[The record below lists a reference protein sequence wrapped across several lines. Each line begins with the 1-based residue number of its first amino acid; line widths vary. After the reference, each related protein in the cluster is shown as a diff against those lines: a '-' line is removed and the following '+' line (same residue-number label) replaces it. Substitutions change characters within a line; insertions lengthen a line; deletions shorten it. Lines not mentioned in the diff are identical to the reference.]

1 MLFICCASLC
11 LFAVEML
18 MLVTSSF
25 HDLERDWL
33 HCASYTED
41 TFLKQVLWPLEHFF
55 SEYKENLSFLCMNIP
70 AVEILNTE

>member
-1 MLFICCASLC
+1 MLFLYCASLC

-33 HCASYTED
+33 HCASCTED
-41 TFLKQVLWPLEHFF
+41 TFLKMSPLGLWSTFFQNTKKAPLFF
-55 SEYKENLSFLCMNIP
+55 
-70 AVEILNTE
+70 A